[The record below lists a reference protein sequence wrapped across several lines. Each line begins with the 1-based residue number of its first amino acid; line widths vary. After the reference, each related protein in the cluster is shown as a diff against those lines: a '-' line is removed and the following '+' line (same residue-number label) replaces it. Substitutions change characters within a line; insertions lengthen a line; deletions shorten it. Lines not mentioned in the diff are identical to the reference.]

1 MARPRRSENTRQ
13 QLLELGA
20 ALLSEKGYNGTG
32 IKEILDAAKVPKG
45 SFYNFFKSKEDFA
58 SEIIENYGTDLFA
71 KMDAFLASS
80 QDYPAAEVLK
90 TLQLAALR
98 VIESKHYRQT
108 CLIGSLAS
116 EIASSSD
123 QCRLQLDDLYEQWV
137 ARLERIIGRGQQQG
151 DFRQDIE
158 ARVLAELFWNQWQG
172 SLVRLKV
179 EMTSE
184 GSLQTLDAMLKL
196 LYSSER

>member
-13 QLLELGA
+13 QLLEQGA

-32 IKEILDAAKVPKG
+32 IKEILDAAQVPKG

-58 SEIIENYGTDLFA
+58 GEIIENYGTDLFA

-80 QDYPAAEVLK
+80 QSYPAAEVLK
-90 TLQLAALR
+90 TLQLAALK
-98 VIESKHYRQT
+98 VIESKQYRQT

-116 EIASSSD
+116 EIAASSD
-123 QCRLQLDDLYEQWV
+123 RCRLQLDSLYEQWV
-137 ARLERIIGRGQQQG
+137 ARLESIIERGQQQG
-151 DFRQDIE
+151 DFRQDIA

-179 EMTSE
+179 EMASE